1 MLRKGSHKLIHYVE
15 DPPQLFDL
23 EADPLETVDLAA
35 DVQNEGLLSS
45 LRQELSQVVDVDAA
59 DARAKADQETLVN
72 SHGGREAVL
81 ERGTFVNSP
90 APGETPTFRSPTDD

>member
-1 MLRKGSHKLIHYVE
+1 MLRKGSYKLIHYVE
-15 DPPQLFDL
+15 DPPQLLDL

-35 DVQNEGLLSS
+35 NDQNEELLASM
-45 LRQELSQVVDVDAA
+45 RQELGQVVDVDAA

-90 APGETPTFRSPTDD
+90 APGETPTFRSSTEN